1 MSNLY
6 YPYIQINKE
15 YNKEFEYT
23 LYATSVH
30 TNYIPENAIDFSSD
44 NSIRYSADV
53 GLDIIIPIYWSIC
66 FPQLI
71 SISNYTFTEPDYK
84 PSDGISAAHQK
95 SWDFYG
101 SISNSSW
108 IPIDSRR
115 DMVEHNAQSYV
126 GTYPVNNS
134 GPFRCFK
141 LQAVESYFR
150 STTLTFRRFDIYAKM
165 VCSHSYQKDINDLK
179 ISLSQALLF
188 ISIFIASK

>member
-1 MSNLY
+1 MSNFY
-6 YPYIQINKE
+6 YPYIKINKE

-44 NSIRYSADV
+44 NSMRYSAKEELDV
-53 GLDIIIPIYWSIC
+53 PIYWSIC
-66 FPQLI
+66 FPQLV

-84 PSDGISAAHQK
+84 SSDGELDAHQK

-101 SISNSSW
+101 SVSNSSW

-115 DMVEHNAQSYV
+115 NMAQHNAKSYV

-165 VCSHSYQKDINDLK
+165 ACPHSYQKDINYLK
-179 ISLSQALLF
+179 ISLSHALLF
-188 ISIFIASK
+188 ISIFITSK